1 MSKTVNETFGF
12 ETKRMNLFEAERVKK
27 VPKKLYHFTL
37 DTNLESIFNSRKL
50 KADDW
55 GYVYFTETLEDCAK
69 FIRVYAELNGI
80 SVSDYSIIEID
91 VNSIKNWFNKKYLYV
106 SHDHNPEH
114 FDNAEAV
121 MYNDN
126 LKIGASAKV
135 IKINEEVN

>member
-1 MSKTVNETFGF
+1 MNETFGF

-27 VPKKLYHFTL
+27 APKKLYHFTL

-69 FIRVYAELNGI
+69 FIRKYAELNGI
-80 SVSDYSIIEID
+80 SVSDYSVIEID

-126 LKIGASAKV
+126 LKIGASAKI

>member
-69 FIRVYAELNGI
+69 FIRKYAELNGI

>member
-27 VPKKLYHFTL
+27 APKKLYHFTL

-69 FIRVYAELNGI
+69 FIRKYAELNGI

-126 LKIGASAKV
+126 LKIGASAKI

>member
-1 MSKTVNETFGF
+1 MNDMFGMD
-12 ETKRMNLFEAERVKK
+12 TKKKNIFGNERVKK

-37 DTNLESIFNSRKL
+37 DTNLISIFNSRKL

-69 FIRVYAELNGI
+69 FIRKYAEMTNRD
-80 SVSDYSIIEID
+80 VSDYSIIVID
-91 VNSIKNWFNKKYLYV
+91 VNSIKNSFNKKYLYV

-114 FDNAEAV
+114 FDNASAV

-126 LKIGASAKV
+126 LKIGATAKV
-135 IKINEEVN
+135 IKLNEEYVN

>member
-1 MSKTVNETFGF
+1 MNKTFGMD
-12 ETKRMNLFEAERVKK
+12 TKKQNIFGNERVKK

-55 GYVYFTETLEDCAK
+55 GYVYLTETLEDCAK
-69 FIRVYAELNGI
+69 FIRKYAELNGI

-106 SHDHNPEH
+106 SYDHSPEY
-114 FDNAEAV
+114 FDNANAV

-126 LKIGASAKV
+126 LKIGAVAKV
-135 IKINEEVN
+135 IKITE

>member
-1 MSKTVNETFGF
+1 MNKIFGMD
-12 ETKRMNLFEAERVKK
+12 TKKQNIFGNERVKK

-69 FIRVYAELNGI
+69 FIRKYAELNGI

-106 SHDHNPEH
+106 SHDHNPEY

-135 IKINEEVN
+135 IKINMEVM